1 MIAVGKLTDSE
12 AVNMGNRNHE
22 RRTIA
27 AERGNTLVLDEKGGG
42 PPLEARRKG
51 CLKMKDE
58 N

>member
-1 MIAVGKLTDSE
+1 
-12 AVNMGNRNHE
+12 MGNRNHE